1 MFYYFFIL
9 WRFNKVNQSINQSI
23 WLAVC
28 YWNLLLPVYLCQS
41 TFVSRTLIVLLL
53 SVYLCQS
60 TFVNLP
66 LSIYLCQST
75 FVNLPLSVVLL
86 LFCSCRST
94 FVSQLF
100 SVSNLGVVSHAALV
114 NIFFSVCA
122 YQSVL
127 SVCFCQFAL
136 VSNLIL
142 SVSSCL
148 SGLPS

>member
-1 MFYYFFIL
+1 M
-9 WRFNKVNQSINQSI
+9 VG
-23 WLAVC
+23 C
-28 YWNLLLPVYLCQS
+28 LLLEFAIASLPLSIYLCQS
-41 TFVSRTLIVLLL
+41 YSYCSALVCLPL

-100 SVSNLGVVSHAALV
+100 SVSNLVVVSHAALV

-142 SVSSCL
+142 SVSSCP
-148 SGLPS
+148 SGLLS